1 MTKKTQTQLKELSSQ
16 LDDETRQR
24 EEQHALATKAE
35 KRANDLTLEL
45 EELKANLEQVCMY
58 VQRMETEEASV

>member
-1 MTKKTQTQLKELSSQ
+1 MTKKTQVQLKELSSQ
-16 LDDETRQR
+16 LDEETRQR

-45 EELKANLEQVCMY
+45 EELKANLEQVRA
-58 VQRMETEEASV
+58 VETERR